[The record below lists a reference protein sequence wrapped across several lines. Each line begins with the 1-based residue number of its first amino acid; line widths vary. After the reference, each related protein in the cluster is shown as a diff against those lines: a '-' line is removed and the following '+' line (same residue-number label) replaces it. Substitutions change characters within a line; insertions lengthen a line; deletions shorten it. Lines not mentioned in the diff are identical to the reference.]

1 MISRWSGGQKRAL
14 FAALLLAAFFGV
26 DRFFVRAQAHTLA
39 MLESKLRGMEDQIHR
54 RRSSAAWME
63 LLAQSLGANA
73 AVADSG
79 ASESAIDDL
88 NVLLKKRGL
97 EKLELGVAELRGARG
112 EPYQMTLRG
121 DYNGLVGFLCDLES
135 SPETIWLREFRMS
148 RPDGTN
154 DLEMRVR
161 IDVEREST

>member
-1 MISRWSGGQKRAL
+1 MISRLSDGQKRAL
-14 FAALLLAAFFGV
+14 FAAVLLAAFFAV
-26 DRFFVRAQAHTLA
+26 DRLFVRAQAHTLA

-54 RRSSAAWME
+54 RRSSAAWAEM
-63 LLAQSLGANA
+63 LAQALGASA

-79 ASESAIDDL
+79 ASASAIDDL

-121 DYNGLVGFLCDLES
+121 DYDELVGFLCDLES
-135 SPETIWLREFRMS
+135 APANIWLREFRVS

-161 IDVEREST
+161 VDIEREST